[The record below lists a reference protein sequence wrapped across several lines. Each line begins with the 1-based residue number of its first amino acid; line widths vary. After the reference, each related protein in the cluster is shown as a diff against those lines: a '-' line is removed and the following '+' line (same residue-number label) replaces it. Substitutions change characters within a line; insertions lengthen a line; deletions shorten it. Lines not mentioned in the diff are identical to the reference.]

1 VQLPARLRAAVDA
14 ASMLTA
20 MVRNCQRGWGWILR
34 LGLSLAVLVCCAAVT
49 LAAETIPSTEAEN
62 LLGEKIKI
70 AASLNG
76 KVGVL
81 LLGFSHASGTN
92 VGVWE
97 KRLAQDYGANAQV
110 VIYQMPILESVPRL
124 VRGMMS
130 SGMRK
135 DIPKD
140 KQANFLLV
148 YHDEAEWKQ
157 VCGYQKSDDAFIVL
171 GDKTGEIRWRGS
183 GDGKLGSYA
192 TLHQQIQVLLVQ

>member
-1 VQLPARLRAAVDA
+1 MRGPVQP
-14 ASMLTA
+14 SMLAA
-20 MVRNCQRGWGWILR
+20 MERISHRGRVWILR
-34 LGLSLAVLVCCAAVT
+34 LGLSLAALVCCAAVT
-49 LAAETIPSTEAEN
+49 LSAETIPSTEAEN
-62 LLGEKIKI
+62 LLGQKINI
-70 AASLNG
+70 AASLKG

-81 LLGFSHASGTN
+81 LLGFSHASGMN

-110 VIYQMPILESVPRL
+110 VIYQMPILESVPHL

-135 DIPKD
+135 DIPKE

-148 YHDEAEWKQ
+148 YHDEDQWKQ

-171 GDKTGEIRWRGS
+171 VDKTGEVRWHGS

-192 TLHQQIQVLLVQ
+192 TLHQQIQLLLVQ

>member
-1 VQLPARLRAAVDA
+1 MERKPY
-14 ASMLTA
+14 
-20 MVRNCQRGWGWILR
+20 CGRGWR
-34 LGLSLAVLVCCAAVT
+34 VKLGQSLVALACCAAIT

-62 LLGEKIKI
+62 LLGQKINI
-70 AASLNG
+70 AGSLKG

-97 KRLAQDYGANAQV
+97 KRLAQDYGADAQV
-110 VIYQMPILESVPRL
+110 VTYQMPILESVPHL

-135 DIPKD
+135 DIPKE

-148 YHDEAEWKQ
+148 YHDEDKWKQ

-171 GDKTGEIRWRGS
+171 VDKTGEVRWHGS
-183 GDGKLGSYA
+183 GDGKLGSYT
-192 TLHQQIQVLLVQ
+192 TLHQQIQLLLVQ